1 MVQGGG
7 GGQWRKDKENK
18 KLQQLRLFKKKNNC
32 SNEGCQGKWKRCNE
46 DC

>member
-18 KLQQLRLFKKKNNC
+18 KLQQLRLSKKNKNC
-32 SNEGCQGKWKRCNE
+32 KQ
-46 DC
+46 